1 MSREKYVV
9 KHDGVVR
16 GVFDEPKGAYQA
28 AAHLHNVTKR
38 FYTVESCFLTPFEAM
53 EAQFKE
59 AFETG
64 MNAFGVAVQLP
75 DSAKYELIINN
86 IYEVDNKL
94 KYYRETYDE
103 SLLHRNV
110 DGLRIKHTAVGTT
123 VAAVANKL
131 AEAAEDEGKW
141 H

>member
-1 MSREKYVV
+1 MREKYMV
-9 KHDGVVR
+9 KYKGCLID
-16 GVFDEPKGAYQA
+16 VFSNPEEAYRA
-28 AAHLHNVTKR
+28 AARLHEDTKK
-38 FYTVESCFLTPFEAM
+38 FFSVESRSLTPFEAM

-64 MNAFGVAVQLP
+64 MNAFGVALQLP
-75 DSAKYELIINN
+75 GSAKYELVINN

-94 KYYRETYDE
+94 KYYRETYNE
-103 SLLHRNV
+103 SLQHKNV
-110 DGLRIKHTAVGTT
+110 EGLRIKHTAVGTT

-131 AEAAEDEGKW
+131 AEAAKHEGKW